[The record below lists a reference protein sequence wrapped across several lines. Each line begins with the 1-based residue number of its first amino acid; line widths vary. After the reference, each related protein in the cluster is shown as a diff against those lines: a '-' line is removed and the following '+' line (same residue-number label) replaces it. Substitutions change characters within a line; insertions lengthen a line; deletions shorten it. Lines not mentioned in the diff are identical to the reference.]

1 MSTNH
6 VCVPGDLRH
15 RVSLVQSAVSAADG
29 IGGGTRTAT
38 TLATVWARI
47 EPTSSR
53 EVVRSGG
60 TREQTWLRVTI
71 RYPDSFTVTGD
82 MRVVWNGRTFYI
94 KGIMQSDAVTR
105 WLVLDVMEGE

>member
-1 MSTNH
+1 VSTNN
-6 VCVPGDLRH
+6 VCYPGDLRH
-15 RVSLVQSAVSAADG
+15 RVSIVSSSVTPDG
-29 IGGGTRTAT
+29 IGGGSRTAT

-60 TREQTWLRVTI
+60 TREQTWWRVTM